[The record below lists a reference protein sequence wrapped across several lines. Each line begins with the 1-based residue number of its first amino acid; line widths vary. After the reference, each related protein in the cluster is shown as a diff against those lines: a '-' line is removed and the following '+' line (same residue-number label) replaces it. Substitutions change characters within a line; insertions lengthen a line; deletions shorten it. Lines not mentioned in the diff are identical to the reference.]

1 MKCIVRGCEE
11 TDLVYSGVDAMMLG
25 GIPTEKICYPHANA
39 YAQVSVVV
47 LEQIEKYE
55 EMKGDK

>member
-1 MKCIVRGCEE
+1 M
-11 TDLVYSGVDAMMLG
+11 LLGV
-25 GIPTEKICYPHANA
+25 PTEKVCYPHANA

-55 EMKGDK
+55 EMKGSN